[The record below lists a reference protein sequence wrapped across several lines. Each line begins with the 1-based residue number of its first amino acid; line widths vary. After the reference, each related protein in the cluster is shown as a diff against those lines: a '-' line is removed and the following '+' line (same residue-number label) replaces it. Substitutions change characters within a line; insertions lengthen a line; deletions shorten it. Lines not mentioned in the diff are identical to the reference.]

1 MQDSFPSVW
10 WPMPSLPVWVMRHF
24 GPCFKSPTD
33 TVVVDVVAIAVAVV
47 PSVQLTLVQCGGDV
61 LS

>member
-1 MQDSFPSVW
+1 
-10 WPMPSLPVWVMRHF
+10 MPSLPVWVMRHF